1 MVLLFTFW
9 PVLNACFAVV
19 ILCMHSVLIGGT
31 AQKLL
36 LETAYDMRMTEGS
49 LVFAPYDTL
58 FYSLPYHNVVQPAL
72 RHNSKLL
79 RAYDAML
86 TITIESPKEES
97 FYHAFEKAQEQG
109 ELPRHIKPQQV
120 LVGIL
125 KHI

>member
-1 MVLLFTFW
+1 
-9 PVLNACFAVV
+9 
-19 ILCMHSVLIGGT
+19 MHSVLIGGT
-31 AQKLL
+31 AQKML

-49 LVFAPYDTL
+49 LVFVPYDTL
-58 FYSLPYHNVVQPAL
+58 IYSLPYHHVAQPAL

-97 FYHAFEKAQEQG
+97 FYHTFEKAQEQG

-120 LVGIL
+120 GYINCDCGN
-125 KHI
+125 I